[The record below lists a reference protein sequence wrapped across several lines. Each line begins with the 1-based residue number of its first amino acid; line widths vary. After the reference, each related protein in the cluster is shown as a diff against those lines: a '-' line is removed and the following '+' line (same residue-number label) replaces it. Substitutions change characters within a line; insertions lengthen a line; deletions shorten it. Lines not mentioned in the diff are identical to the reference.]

1 MGRQY
6 RRTLIRDKAV
16 GQVLSDQPPPL
27 FLNALLCRCPACG
40 HAELFDGFLSVRKRC
55 SFCNIDLT
63 GHDSGDGQVPFII
76 FLVGAIVL
84 GLALY
89 VETRF
94 APPVWVHLI
103 IWMPLTIVLVLGL
116 MRPAK
121 ALMIAAQYKHRR
133 QDFQNNDQ
141 HQD

>member
-1 MGRQY
+1 M
-6 RRTLIRDKAV
+6 
-16 GQVLSDQPPPL
+16 
-27 FLNALLCRCPACG
+27 
-40 HAELFDGFLSVRKRC
+40 
-55 SFCNIDLT
+55 
-63 GHDSGDGQVPFII
+63 PFII

-84 GLALY
+84 GFALY